1 MRVFFDTSA
10 LAKLF
15 VPEAGTDEMNAMLAQ
30 DGMEIWVSA
39 LAPLEFHSL
48 AWRRNREGTL
58 DAARVTALLD
68 ALDEQLHE
76 WQVIGLTPSVL
87 QSARELLAEHA
98 GQHGLSTLDAL
109 QLASFS
115 ALLEDGPAT
124 FGCADTRLCAVA
136 ALRGH
141 ATFNPVAAR

>member
-15 VPEAGTDEMNAMLAQ
+15 VPEAGTDEMNAMMAQ

-39 LAPLEFHSL
+39 LEPLEFHSL
-48 AWRRNREGTL
+48 AWRRHREGKL

-76 WQVIGLTPSVL
+76 WQIIGLTPSVL
-87 QSARELLAEHA
+87 QSARELLADHA
-98 GQHGLSTLDAL
+98 GQHALRTLDAL
-109 QLASFS
+109 QLASFG

-136 ALRGH
+136 VLRGH

>member
-48 AWRRNREGTL
+48 AWRRHREGQL

-68 ALDEQLHE
+68 
-76 WQVIGLTPSVL
+76 
-87 QSARELLAEHA
+87 
-98 GQHGLSTLDAL
+98 TLDV
-109 QLASFS
+109 

-124 FGCADTRLCAVA
+124 FGCAYTRLCAVA

>member
-48 AWRRNREGTL
+48 AWRRHREGKL
-58 DAARVTALLD
+58 DAVRVATLLD
-68 ALDEQLHE
+68 TLDEQLHE
-76 WQVIGLTPSVL
+76 WQVIGLTSGVL

-98 GQHGLSTLDAL
+98 GQHGLRTLDAL

-141 ATFNPVAAR
+141 ATFNPVASR

>member
-48 AWRRNREGTL
+48 AWRRHREGKL
-58 DAARVTALLD
+58 DATRVTALLD
-68 ALDEQLHE
+68 TLDEQLHE
-76 WQVIGLTPSVL
+76 WQVIGLTP
-87 QSARELLAEHA
+87 
-98 GQHGLSTLDAL
+98 G
-109 QLASFS
+109 

-141 ATFNPVAAR
+141 ATFNPVASR

>member
-48 AWRRNREGTL
+48 AWRRHREGKL

-76 WQVIGLTPSVL
+76 WQIIGLTPSVL
-87 QSARELLAEHA
+87 QSARELLADHA
-98 GQHGLSTLDAL
+98 GQHALRTLNAL
-109 QLASFS
+109 QLASFG

>member
-30 DGMEIWVSA
+30 DAIEIWVSA

-48 AWRRNREGTL
+48 AWRRHREGTL
-58 DAARVTALLD
+58 DAAHVTALLD
-68 ALDEQLHE
+68 TLDEQLRE

-87 QSARELLAEHA
+87 QSARELLADHA
-98 GQHGLSTLDAL
+98 GQHALRTLDAL
-109 QLASFS
+109 QLASFG

>member
-1 MRVFFDTSA
+1 VRVFFDTPA

-15 VPEAGTDEMNAMLAQ
+15 VPETGTDEMNAMMAQ
-30 DGMEIWVSA
+30 DGLEIWVSA

-48 AWRRNREGTL
+48 AWRRYREGQL
-58 DAARVTALLD
+58 DAARVAVLLST
-68 ALDEQLHE
+68 LDEQLHE

-87 QSARELLAEHA
+87 QGARELLADHA
-98 GQHGLSTLDAL
+98 GQHGLRTLDAL
-109 QLASFS
+109 QLASFD

-124 FGCADTRLCAVA
+124 FGCADTRLCTVA

-141 ATFNPVAAR
+141 ATFNPVAER

>member
-48 AWRRNREGTL
+48 ATRRPRQLSSTSQSSRSRSPKYAIPILSMNSR
-58 DAARVTALLD
+58 TA
-68 ALDEQLHE
+68 E
-76 WQVIGLTPSVL
+76 
-87 QSARELLAEHA
+87 
-98 GQHGLSTLDAL
+98 
-109 QLASFS
+109 
-115 ALLEDGPAT
+115 
-124 FGCADTRLCAVA
+124 TR
-136 ALRGH
+136 
-141 ATFNPVAAR
+141 

>member
-30 DGMEIWVSA
+30 NGMEVWVSA

-48 AWRRNREGTL
+48 AWRRHREGKL

-68 ALDEQLHE
+68 
-76 WQVIGLTPSVL
+76 
-87 QSARELLAEHA
+87 
-98 GQHGLSTLDAL
+98 TLDGEMVE
-109 QLASFS
+109 S
-115 ALLEDGPAT
+115 DY
-124 FGCADTRLCAVA
+124 VA
-136 ALRGH
+136 AKRDSLVKKAGYQAFAYH
-141 ATFNPVAAR
+141 E

>member
-15 VPEAGTDEMNAMLAQ
+15 VPEAGTDEMNALLAQ
-30 DGMEIWVSA
+30 VGMEVWVSA

-48 AWRRNREGTL
+48 AWRRHRQGHL
-58 DAARVTALLD
+58 DAARVAALLD
-68 ALDEQLHE
+68 TLDEQLHE

-87 QSARELLAEHA
+87 QGARELLAEHA
-98 GQHGLSTLDAL
+98 GQHGLRTLDAL
-109 QLASFS
+109 QLASFG

-124 FGCADTRLCAVA
+124 FGCADARLCAVA
-136 ALRGH
+136 TLRGH
-141 ATFNPVAAR
+141 ATFNPIAAP